1 MIGKYGKVLK
11 GKPEEQGDGRNSDR
25 ELPRRKAEESRSPFK
40 IVFRKNNF
48 GETENYENRSEN
60 LCSLFTRLGS
70 EPVQTTSGMPSTVSS
85 DLVLKRIKK

>member
-40 IVFRKNNF
+40 KKIRKKEFWGN
-48 GETENYENRSEN
+48 GK
-60 LCSLFTRLGS
+60 L
-70 EPVQTTSGMPSTVSS
+70 
-85 DLVLKRIKK
+85 